1 MSGHEVEEGGAGG
14 SREPFTGRPLP
25 LHSKKM
31 TGPLLQRLGRG
42 LEVPDRAPPDELQQ
56 AIPDSRS
63 GHYGAAKDYPGEQV
77 CAGLPKLSD

>member
-1 MSGHEVEEGGAGG
+1 MDTRPIFRRGGRGLG
-14 SREPFTGRPLP
+14 TRLPLP

-42 LEVPDRAPPDELQQ
+42 LEVPDTAPPDELQQ

-77 CAGLPKLSD
+77 CAGLPRLSD